1 MSNQYSIVGIGR
13 HAKNKIIPFMENT
26 KCKIGPLF
34 SSKKHKYKTYNNIKK
49 FIRLVPKK
57 NIFYIS
63 SAPHLHFNQS
73 RIIIKNNFHILC
85 EKPSFIRLDN
95 FNSLKK
101 KIIKKKLFFVEIII
115 FRYSLLFKY
124 FCRVWNKNKKNIKKI
139 DINFLIPKF
148 NTYGFRKDR
157 YNWLVCLYDIGIY
170 PISLLN
176 LLNIQNYKIFIKN
189 IVYKKNKIIKEISFS
204 IINKNYVFNI
214 NIGEDNTYKN
224 NVVLYF
230 KKNKKINFEHF
241 FYGLKKKKKIKY
253 YKKTKIIKDRNC
265 FEAIFKKSK
274 KFWLKRR
281 IQELNYIH
289 KNILFLKKIER
300 KILSYKSN

>member
-1 MSNQYSIVGIGR
+1 M
-13 HAKNKIIPFMENT
+13 
-26 KCKIGPLF
+26 
-34 SSKKHKYKTYNNIKK
+34 
-49 FIRLVPKK
+49 
-57 NIFYIS
+57 
-63 SAPHLHFNQS
+63 
-73 RIIIKNNFHILC
+73 
-85 EKPSFIRLDN
+85 
-95 FNSLKK
+95 
-101 KIIKKKLFFVEIII
+101 
-115 FRYSLLFKY
+115 
-124 FCRVWNKNKKNIKKI
+124 
-139 DINFLIPKF
+139 
-148 NTYGFRKDR
+148 
-157 YNWLVCLYDIGIY
+157 
-170 PISLLN
+170 
-176 LLNIQNYKIFIKN
+176 LNIQNYKIFIKN